1 MECQQ
6 LIRLIKEWYL
16 QVKQETMGPARMM
29 RFVDQHVKSC
39 PVCAKDLIL
48 PDEVEKIREFI
59 FPESKIITPIHVDNA
74 DDEDVEEQQDV
85 DEFASDS
92 EDELEEEDEE
102 DDEI

>member
-1 MECQQ
+1 MA
-6 LIRLIKEWYL
+6 
-16 QVKQETMGPARMM
+16 PARMM

-59 FPESKIITPIHVDNA
+59 FPESKIITPIQVDNA